1 MGQKNYCNRYH
12 LILNY
17 CYPSNSGEMSPLE
30 VGTSSKYCV
39 KRSSPTYE
47 HAEWLGDDQVHIA
60 GVSPGGQRVAEPGGG
75 RPPGSHTHQG
85 VGGGVGNISWG
96 SIAIN
101 L

>member
-39 KRSSPTYE
+39 KRSSLPMSMPRGWEMTRSTLPGCLLV
-47 HAEWLGDDQVHIA
+47 ASVSQNQA
-60 GVSPGGQRVAEPGGG
+60 GAGHRAVTLIR
-75 RPPGSHTHQG
+75 GSERE
-85 VGGGVGNISWG
+85 
-96 SIAIN
+96 
-101 L
+101 